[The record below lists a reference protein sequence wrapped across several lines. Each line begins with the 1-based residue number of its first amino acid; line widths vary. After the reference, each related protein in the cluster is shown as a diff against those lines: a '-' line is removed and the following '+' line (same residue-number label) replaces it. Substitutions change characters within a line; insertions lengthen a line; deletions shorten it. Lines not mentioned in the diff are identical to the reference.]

1 MQNML
6 GEQIAELKG
15 KITGQR
21 VLDAEDPSMETT
33 ISAKGSFKGTQVID
47 TLTFVS
53 SPSTE
58 GVIHGRGRGVLISVG
73 TPEMVTYTGQGVGRI
88 SSSSATKWLGA
99 HFYRTSSNGKLA
111 FLNNIVAILEAEID
125 TEGNLVEKIWEWK

>member
-1 MQNML
+1 ML

-21 VLDAEDPSMETT
+21 VLDEDPNMETT

-58 GVIHGRGRGVLISVG
+58 GVVHGRGRGVLISAG
-73 TPEMVTYTGQGVGRI
+73 SPEMATYTGQGVGRI
-88 SSSSATKWLGA
+88 SSSGATKWLGA